1 MPRSHTMN
9 PGSRNTRQSGVPQG
23 TPGGQIPKGGRIK
36 SGKGMTLPGEVTYL
50 WILVALEIAAMAWL
64 RHSFRR
70 YHGG

>member
-1 MPRSHTMN
+1 MARAHTMN

-23 TPGGQIPKGGRIK
+23 TPGGQTKAAASKVVIGNRGVAAP
-36 SGKGMTLPGEVTYL
+36 VFYL
-50 WILVALEIAAMAWL
+50 WVLVGIEVLLMGWL

>member
-1 MPRSHTMN
+1 MARSHTMN

-23 TPGGQIPKGGRIK
+23 SPGGQTRAAAAKQVRAAATV
-36 SGKGMTLPGEVTYL
+36 SGPTMYL
-50 WILVALEIAAMAWL
+50 WILVAIEVALMGWL